1 MIEIS
6 AESFQQSIIDQE
18 MVMGRAERASLRVFT
33 KFGAFVRQ
41 RAKTLLRQ
49 RKSISDPGAPPSSHL
64 GLIRD
69 HILFVVEPATKN
81 VIIGPLMLHRGSPTA
96 LEALEHGGE
105 SLIMR
110 HGKPISITIQ
120 PRPFMQPAFDTE
132 LEQAPELWRD
142 SL

>member
-1 MIEIS
+1 VIEIS
-6 AESFQQSIIDQE
+6 AEALKQNILDRE
-18 MVMGRAERASLRVFT
+18 KVMDATERASLRVLT
-33 KFGAFVRQ
+33 RFGAFVRQ
-41 RAKTLLRQ
+41 RAKTSLRQ

-81 VIIGPLMLHRGSPTA
+81 VIVGPLLLHRGSPTA

-110 HGKPISITIQ
+110 HGKPVSITIQ

-132 LEQAPELWRD
+132 LEKAPELWEN